1 MIVPALLAFW
11 ILNAQPSTTFAQGTA
26 FTYQGQLQNNGAPAN
41 GLYDLRFKLFLD
53 SLGNNQAGS
62 PVLTN
67 GVPVANGLFIVAV
80 DFGAGVF
87 TGSNY
92 WLEVDVKTN
101 GGTSYM
107 DLTPLQAVT
116 PTPYSIFAENI
127 GSEALSAGAYGNVVI
142 FNNAANQFSGT
153 FTGNGAGL
161 TNANAATLGGLGA
174 TNFWLTSGNTGT
186 SPTNGNFLGTA
197 DVQPVEI
204 RVGGLRGWR
213 VEPDPR
219 SDGAANLIGGYLSN
233 AVLQPFSGGDFIGGG
248 GYAGGFNLVLSNSSG
263 NFIGAG
269 SGNQIGPNLNNSFI
283 GAGGPN
289 TIQSP
294 ASVIVGGG
302 ANTIYSDD
310 PDSVICGGYDL
321 QIFTNAP
328 YSAIVA
334 GADIQIYG
342 SAPYSI
348 IGGGFV
354 NKIYGDTNFYGTSVI
369 AGGYS
374 GTIYSNSWNSF
385 IGGGG
390 GNTIGASSDHSV
402 IVGGNGNTAMGSGV
416 FIGGG
421 GYDGTFYEGNQ
432 ALSSASMIGG
442 GLGNVIGYYSLYSV
456 IGGGDYNAIQNL
468 TTNGTI
474 AGGANNVIESGALY
488 ATIGGGAGNTND
500 ASYGT
505 IPGGFSNVVN
515 SASAYATIGGGAGNA
530 INANYATI
538 PGGFGNVVNSGAEYS
553 FCAGNQAQALQ
564 SGEFVWADSQFGPF
578 VASTP
583 NSVNFRCGGGVRF
596 TSGNTGQ
603 QVSWMPGMGSW
614 TFTSDRNT
622 KDRFET
628 VDSESVL
635 ARISQLPIV
644 EWSYKG
650 YPQRHIGAMAQDF
663 HALFPLNGDDK
674 SLNDADLH
682 GVALAAIQG
691 LNRKLDE
698 QIQESKEKDTEIA
711 DLKQELNELKT
722 EVQSLSLRERN

>member
-11 ILNAQPSTTFAQGTA
+11 ILNAQPSTILAQGTA
-26 FTYQGQLQNNGAPAN
+26 FTYQGQLQNNGALAN
-41 GLYDLRFKLFLD
+41 GTYNLQFTLYTN
-53 SLGNNQAGS
+53 SAGG
-62 PVLTN
+62 T
-67 GVPVANGLFIVAV
+67 PVAGPVTNSAVSVGNGLLTVNM
-80 DFGAGVF
+80 DFGPGPWNGQTNWLQIGVESNGSSSF
-87 TGSNY
+87 TPLSPRQQ
-92 WLEVDVKTN
+92 
-101 GGTSYM
+101 
-107 DLTPLQAVT
+107 LTPV
-116 PTPYSIFAENI
+116 PYAIFAENI
-127 GSEALSAGAYGNVVI
+127 GSGGLSAGTYGNAVT

-219 SDGAANLIGGYLSN
+219 SDGAANLIGGYISN

-248 GYAGGFNLVLSNSSG
+248 GYIYGLNIISSNSSG

-269 SGNQIGPNLNNSFI
+269 SANQIGPNLNDSFI

-289 TIQSP
+289 TILSG

-302 ANTIYSDD
+302 DNTIYGDN

-321 QIFTNAP
+321 EIFTNAP
-328 YSAIVA
+328 YSAIV
-334 GADIQIYG
+334 GGGDIQIYG

-354 NKIYGDTNFYGTSVI
+354 NQIYGDTNFYGTSVI

-374 GTIYSNSWNSF
+374 GTINSNSWNSF

-390 GNTIGASSDHSV
+390 GNTIGASSDHST
-402 IVGGNGNTAMGSGV
+402 IVGGFGNLATGSGV

-421 GYDGTFYEGNQ
+421 GYDGTTDSGNR
-432 ALSSASMIGG
+432 ALSSASVIGG

-456 IGGGDYNAIQNL
+456 IGGGDNNAIQNL
-468 TTNGTI
+468 TTNGMI
-474 AGGANNVIESGALY
+474 AGGANNVIESGALD
-488 ATIGGGAGNTND
+488 ATIGGGADNTNN

-505 IPGGFSNVVN
+505 IGGGSGNAV
-515 SASAYATIGGGAGNA
+515 SIAYSTIGGGAGNA
-530 INANYATI
+530 INAPYATI
-538 PGGFGNVVNSGAEYS
+538 PGGFGNVVNAAAQYS

-564 SGEFVWADSQFGPF
+564 QGEFVWADSQFGPF
-578 VASTP
+578 AGTTA

-596 TSGNTGQ
+596 NSGSSGQ
-603 QVSWMPGMGSW
+603 QVSWQPGMGSW
-614 TFTSDRNT
+614 TFTSDRNV

-635 ARISQLPIV
+635 ARVSQLPIL

-663 HALFPLNGDDK
+663 HALFPLNPDDK

-711 DLKQELNELKT
+711 DLKQELDELKT
-722 EVQSLSLRERN
+722 EVQSLKERN